1 MFFTDRLAK
10 QRQASAHT
18 IAAYRDTL
26 RLLFVFLQERTGES
40 PAQLDW
46 ADLDHTSISAFLEYL
61 ETDRH
66 NSTRT

>member
-10 QRQASAHT
+10 QRQASVHT

-26 RLLFVFLQERTGES
+26 RLLFVFLQERTGKC

-46 ADLDHTSISAFLEYL
+46 ADLDHTEAV
-61 ETDRH
+61 
-66 NSTRT
+66 